1 MSAMWL
7 QIGQCGNQIGQE
19 WWQIVTGTSN
29 READLYPFCSQDGHL
44 SAVCVDSEPKVV
56 RKLQKQVK
64 RGLFRESNLIMG
76 KQGRGS
82 NWAYGYHG
90 VRSESEQNLCS
101 RTMESLR
108 KEAEKRD
115 FYGGT
120 VLFHSLSGG
129 TGAGLSSRLC
139 EAIREEY
146 PLGHILSV
154 SVAPHQAGESP
165 LQHYNALL
173 CLSWLQRYADGV
185 LLFHNDEVLKR
196 AAAPLARKDTPEASC
211 QVSFPSMNAY
221 LASCLA
227 GLLCP
232 LKIFTSQSG
241 VSMGMEPWELLRT
254 VCPMPAFKFLH
265 TAQASTRGT
274 VFWDSLASSVLQ
286 PLPRQSLAGT
296 PHQSTAVLA
305 VARGPRED
313 AFLAN
318 PSLVL
323 RKLRQGYRCV
333 SWNPFAATYWTDA
346 ASLVAPSR
354 HSLTVCANHCSS
366 ADLLQRVE
374 QRARAMYES
383 NAFLHWYWRHGCEE
397 GDFEQAFETVRS
409 VLGDYSHLGE

>member
-1 MSAMWL
+1 MSAVWL

-19 WWQIVTGTSN
+19 WWQIVTSTSS
-29 READLYPFCSQDGHL
+29 READIYPFCSQDGHL
-44 SAVCVDSEPKVV
+44 SAICVDSEPKVV

-64 RGLFRESNLIMG
+64 RGVFRESNLIMG

-90 VRSESEQNLCS
+90 VRSEGEESLCS

-146 PLGHILSV
+146 PLGRILSV
-154 SVAPHQAGESP
+154 SVAPHKAGESP

-173 CLSWLQRYADGV
+173 CLSWLQ
-185 LLFHNDEVLKR
+185 
-196 AAAPLARKDTPEASC
+196 
-211 QVSFPSMNAY
+211 
-221 LASCLA
+221 
-227 GLLCP
+227 
-232 LKIFTSQSG
+232 SG
-241 VSMGMEPWELLRT
+241 VNMGMEPWELLRT

-286 PLPRQSLAGT
+286 PLPRQSLDGN

-333 SWNPFAATYWTDA
+333 AWNPFAATYWTDA
-346 ASLVAPSR
+346 ASLMAPGR
-354 HSLTVCANHCSS
+354 HSLTVCANHSSS